1 MVYLKDSG
9 YQVLDFNKE
18 TKLYK
23 IRSRWDGKISLV
35 PRSQLIADDGD
46 KEIARA
52 LKNN

>member
-1 MVYLKDSG
+1 MVYLKDAG

-23 IRSRWDGKISLV
+23 IRSRYDGKISEV
-35 PRSQLIADDGD
+35 SRDKLIADDGD
-46 KEIARA
+46 KEIQRA